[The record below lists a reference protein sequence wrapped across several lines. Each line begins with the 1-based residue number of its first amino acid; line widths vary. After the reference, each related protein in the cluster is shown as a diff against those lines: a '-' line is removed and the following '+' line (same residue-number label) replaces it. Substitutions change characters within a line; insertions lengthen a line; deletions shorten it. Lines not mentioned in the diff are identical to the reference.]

1 MTTSI
6 IDLSNKRPR
15 AFVRVSLGTGP
26 RASGAAPI
34 TILLIGNKSASAPTN
49 PMTNDTIE
57 QVFDEDT
64 VIARTGAG
72 SELHRMY
79 RRVTKINQG
88 ASIYIGAMAASAGA
102 QATHTTTFTG
112 TATADSTLEVTIG
125 GDEPLQIAIA
135 NGDTAATVRAAIIS
149 RVNSVIHTPVIA
161 SESTNDVVLT
171 AKHTGPRGN
180 MIRVRT
186 RWVDGTGAGLTVTT
200 IAPDGANLSSGATND
215 SPTNVL
221 AASVAVRFHLTVVG
235 YSTVAEATP
244 IGVLTAHIDD
254 SAEPLTG
261 KRGRLILGCVS
272 ALATAQ
278 TFAFTNVNEER
289 GQIAYAQVA
298 NETPAELAAALA
310 ARIALGLASDR
321 ATNFDGVKLAGI
333 TQQWAHGDRLTETEI
348 TSALNNGLTPIAA
361 SGTDMVIVRS
371 ITSKSRTAAGG
382 AVFDY
387 AVLDTHYVDVP
398 DFIADTIE
406 ENFAAAFPNAKLG
419 VDIEGEMPPPGVAT
433 ANTVRA
439 WCLGL
444 VAPFENDLLEN
455 FDAVTLA
462 GSRFTRNEVAKGRI
476 DAVLPLDVIE
486 LFHQFAVDVRQ
497 QG

>member
-34 TILLIGNKSASAPTN
+34 TILLIGNKAAVAPSN
-49 PMTNDTIE
+49 PMTDDTIE

-64 VIARTGAG
+64 VVARTGAG

-88 ASIYIGAMAASAGA
+88 ASVYLGAMAASAGA
-102 QATHTTTFTG
+102 QATHSTDITG

-125 GDEPLQIAIA
+125 GDEPMQVAIA
-135 NGDTAATVRAAIIS
+135 NGDTAAVVRAALIS
-149 RVNSVIHTPVIA
+149 KINSVTHTPVIA
-161 SESTNDVVLT
+161 SESTTNLVLT
-171 AKHTGPRGN
+171 SKCTGPRGN
-180 MIRVRT
+180 TIRVRT
-186 RWVDGTGAGLTVTT
+186 RWVDGTGAGLTLTT
-200 IAPDGANLSSGATND
+200 IAPDGANLTGGATLD

-235 YSTVAEATP
+235 YSVAADAVP
-244 IGVLTAHIDD
+244 LAVATAHVEEQ
-254 SAEPLTG
+254 AEPLTG
-261 KRGRLILGCVS
+261 KRGRLITGCVS
-272 ALATAQ
+272 TLATAQ
-278 TFAFTNVNEER
+278 TFAFTNLNEETA
-289 GQIAYAQVA
+289 QVAYVQVA

-310 ARIALGLASDR
+310 ARIALGLAVDR
-321 ATNFDGVKLAGI
+321 ATNFDGIALEGI
-333 TQQWAHGDRLTETEI
+333 TLPWALGDRLTETEI

-361 SGTDMVIVRS
+361 SGNEMAIVRS
-371 ITSKSRTAAGG
+371 ITSKSRTVAGG

-387 AVLDTHYVDVP
+387 AVLDTHYVDVA
-398 DFIADTIE
+398 FFLADVIE
-406 ENFAAAFPNAKLG
+406 ENFPSAFPNAKLG
-419 VDIEGEMPPPGVAT
+419 VDIEGEMPPPGIAT
-433 ANTVRA
+433 ASTVRS

-455 FDAVTLA
+455 FDSVTVE
-462 GSRFTRNEVAKGRI
+462 GSRFVRNETAKGRI
-476 DAVLPLDVIE
+476 DAVLPIDVIE